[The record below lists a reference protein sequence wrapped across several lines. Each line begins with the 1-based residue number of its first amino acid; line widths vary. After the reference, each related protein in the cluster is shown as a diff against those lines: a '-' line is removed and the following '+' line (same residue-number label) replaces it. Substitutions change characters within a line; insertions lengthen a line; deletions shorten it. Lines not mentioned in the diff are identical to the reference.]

1 MADNVGFTPGSGATI
16 KTDQGSLSGAHMQV
30 VKLAESADGGESLVG
45 ADATYGLDVDV
56 TRVQAVVTVAQS
68 SPTNLRV
75 DASGVPVPVTD
86 NSGSLTVDAPVSTPV
101 FVRLSDGTN
110 ALTTLPVSDGGGTLS
125 VDDGA
130 GSLTV
135 DGTVAATQS
144 GTWNIGTVASITTPV
159 PVTDN
164 SGSLTVDD
172 GGGSLTVDGSV
183 TSSQGSPAGNANAWP
198 VKVSDG
204 TSTAG
209 ITDVS
214 GAKCLKVDVVQQ
226 AAPTGTVTVNAS
238 GYAVPV
244 TDNSGSLTVDA
255 PVGTPV
261 FVRLSDGAAAITA
274 LPVTDNSGS
283 LTVDGSVTANQG
295 TANATPWN
303 QNVAQVGGASV
314 VSAAAGVQKVGVA
327 DESGAAFSDTNP
339 LPVSVV
345 TTDRTRISKAA
356 TYAANETDVAIWTP
370 AGGKKFVV
378 LGCIINTTGVGLIKI
393 YDNANAAANMLFQGT
408 PIAGTVCMLFPHPWV
423 SGAANNVLRYS
434 TGAAAAGDV
443 TVYGYEV

>member
-1 MADNVGFTPGSGATI
+1 
-16 KTDQGSLSGAHMQV
+16 
-30 VKLAESADGGESLVG
+30 
-45 ADATYGLDVDV
+45 
-56 TRVQAVVTVAQS
+56 
-68 SPTNLRV
+68 
-75 DASGVPVPVTD
+75 
-86 NSGSLTVDAPVSTPV
+86 
-101 FVRLSDGTN
+101 
-110 ALTTLPVSDGGGTLS
+110 
-125 VDDGA
+125 
-130 GSLTV
+130 
-135 DGTVAATQS
+135 
-144 GTWNIGTVASITTPV
+144 
-159 PVTDN
+159 
-164 SGSLTVDD
+164 
-172 GGGSLTVDGSV
+172 V
-183 TSSQGSPAGNANAWP
+183 TSSQGTPAANSSAWP
-198 VKVSDG
+198 IKVSDG

-238 GYAVPV
+238 GYPVPV

-255 PVGTPV
+255 PVGNPV
-261 FVRLSDGAAAITA
+261 FVRLSDGAAPISA
-274 LPVTDNSGS
+274 LPITDNSGS
-283 LTVDGSVTANQG
+283 LTVDGTVTANQG
-295 TANATPWN
+295 AANATPWN

-327 DESGAAFSDTNP
+327 DEAGVAFSDTNP

-345 TTDRTRISKAA
+345 TTDRTRISKAV
-356 TYAANETDVAIWTP
+356 TYSASETDVAIWTP

-393 YDNANAAANMLFQGT
+393 YDNANAAANMLFQGS

-434 TGAAAAGDV
+434 TGASAAGDV